1 MAETTTPQRIAPG
14 EDALLDELDALE
26 ASGQSLIAPPS
37 PEASPAARYKPGDD
51 PLVDEL
57 AALESSGQ
65 SLVASAKG
73 SSGVLDK
80 AGKVAKDI
88 GGGILEIPGQV
99 NRGVA
104 SALNETAGA
113 MYGLVTQPAVK
124 WVHENLFDMSGI
136 TPGIVSGAP
145 NPLALPLDTAVTPKA
160 QTVTGGLV
168 KEVTQFATAYYAGGR
183 LLKMAGMAAPA
194 TAGGAV
200 AQGAGRGALVDMLSF
215 DPYEERLSNLI
226 ETHTSL
232 RDPVTQ
238 FLAARPDDSQALGRL
253 KNSVEGLGIGMAAEG
268 LIHVVK
274 GIKAMRAGNREEAL
288 KAFDEMEQ
296 SGFKPEEPDLTK
308 DRAPEPQEAP
318 AKPVNDN
325 KANPNANP
333 EAPAKEAPKDSAEA
347 SAKVTEEAGPKPS
360 NDNVTAPEA
369 PIKVDEKA
377 LRESVELTITEQAYG
392 QGRNLSGIRTDLIEN
407 GDDLNAIMSA
417 TQRMYADEIAKQRG
431 GAEVLTNDMLKA
443 QADELAD
450 IVGTNS
456 TALMQQI
463 GKTAGDLQNLPAAML
478 MYRDVLTTA
487 YTKLVDIAKIYQDPL
502 GGTGPFKTRQEVT
515 EAFVK
520 NYEIAANIQAYY
532 RGQQTQIARSLNAMK
547 ITAKSRQAALG
558 GLDIESL
565 RGAGEDRLRAMAG
578 DIAAAGHQAD
588 GSLNAKAVSNVIRGG
603 FAENLLN
610 AVISFRTNGMLS
622 GLTTQVVNLVS
633 STMTAAL
640 RPAEKFLAGASRY
653 STAEGRAQMAE
664 AALQYGTMV
673 ASVKDGISMAAKAFR
688 LNAPQLDPGRS
699 RVLEN
704 VSYKRPPSEA
714 FNIQNPAVAMVADA
728 VGTLVNL
735 PGRTMMSMD
744 EFVKQISYRGEVR
757 SQAYREALQEGSWK
771 SGDFTTFG
779 QIVAKRL
786 DESVDDV
793 GRALNANALEYARE
807 STFTKDLKASTWL
820 NRPTIGEDLQRFA
833 GNHPSMRVVM
843 PFIRTPTNLLRF
855 AWDRTPV
862 LNLGRKE
869 YYDALSGARGVQ
881 AQADAKA
888 KMAMGG
894 MLWGGAV
901 ALAADGSLTG
911 AGPQD
916 PKQRKLL
923 EATGW
928 RPYSVRYKKEDG
940 STAYFSFARLDP
952 FAMFLGMAADYT
964 ELAGGMDNETMWETA
979 GKGMIATVK
988 QLGSKSYLQGLTE
1001 FLDALNNPDRNTE
1014 KLAKSLAAS
1023 FAPNVIAKMNDDP
1036 YQREARTVMEAVRRK
1051 IPGFSQELDPVR
1063 NILGEPV
1070 TPPPTYGPG
1079 WLSPIVAGVHT
1090 GKEQPT
1096 TKEWKASP
1104 REDVKDEMARLALI
1118 GDKGFFHPPTTKD
1131 GVDLLDYRS
1140 PVTGKTAYDRWLEL
1154 TGTVKMGGMNVH
1166 EMLAG
1171 EIASRPYQDMMTDG
1185 DEEEDLDGS
1194 RIGYI
1199 KTILGGFR
1207 MLALEELKKE
1217 MPNLAQELVK
1227 GQIARARALVQQ
1239 PREN

>member
-26 ASGQSLIAPPS
+26 ASGQSLIKPGENALLDEIDALEAGGESFTAAPPQETPS
-37 PEASPAARYKPGDD
+37 T
-51 PLVDEL
+51 L
-57 AALESSGQ
+57 
-65 SLVASAKG
+65 
-73 SSGVLDK
+73 
-80 AGKVAKDI
+80 GKIAKDI
-88 GGGILEIPGQV
+88 GKGITELPGQV

-104 SALNETAGA
+104 SAINETSGA
-113 MYGLVTQPAVK
+113 MYGLVTQPAVQ
-124 WVHENLFDMSGI
+124 WVHNNLFDMSGI
-136 TPGIVSGAP
+136 APGIVAGTA
-145 NPLALPLDTAVTPKA
+145 NPLAIPLDTAATPKA
-160 QTVTGGLV
+160 ESVTGGLV

-183 LLKMAGMAAPA
+183 LLKAAGMVAAP
-194 TAGGAV
+194 TAGAAV

-232 RDPVTQ
+232 RDPITQ
-238 FLAARPDDSQALGRL
+238 FLAAQPDDTQAIGRL
-253 KNSVEGLGIGMAAEG
+253 KNAAEGLGIGMAAEG
-268 LIHVVK
+268 LIHAVK
-274 GIKAMRAGNREEAL
+274 GIKAIRAGNREEAL
-288 KAFDEMEQ
+288 RAFDEMEA
-296 SGFKPEEPDLTK
+296 SGFKSEEPDLSK
-308 DRAPEPQEAP
+308 DRLPDAPEPVKEPQEAP
-318 AKPVNDN
+318 AKPTNDN
-325 KANPNANP
+325 KADPNANP
-333 EAPAKEAPKDSAEA
+333 EAPAKEAPKDSTEA
-347 SAKVTEEAGPKPS
+347 SAKVTEETGPKPS
-360 NDNVTAPEA
+360 NDNVTAPNGPHGPSEA

-377 LRESVELTITEQAYG
+377 LRESVEMTITEQAYG

-407 GDDLNAIMSA
+407 GDDLNAIMSS
-417 TQRMYADEIAKQRG
+417 TQRMYAEEIAKQRG
-431 GAEVLTNDMLKA
+431 GVEVLTNDMLKA
-443 QADELAD
+443 QADTLAD

-487 YTKLVDIAKIYQDPL
+487 YTKLVDIAKIYHDPL

-515 EAFVK
+515 EAFIK

-547 ITAKSRQAALG
+547 LTAQNRKGALTD
-558 GLDIESL
+558 LDMESV

-588 GSLNAKAVSNVIRGG
+588 GGVNAKAVSKVIRGG
-603 FAENLLN
+603 FAENLVN

-622 GLTTQVVNLVS
+622 ALTTQTVNLVS

-699 RVLEN
+699 RVIEN

-714 FNIQNPAVAMVADA
+714 FNIQNSAVATVADA

-735 PGRTMMSMD
+735 PGRAMMSMD

-757 SQAYREALQEGSWK
+757 AQAYREALEEGSWK

-779 QIVAKRL
+779 QIVSKRL

-793 GRALNANALEYARE
+793 GRAMNPDALEYARE
-807 STFTKDLKASTWL
+807 STFTKDLKAETWFGK
-820 NRPTIGEDLQRFA
+820 PTIGEDLQRFA

-843 PFIRTPTNLLRF
+843 PFIRTPTNILRF
-855 AWDRTPV
+855 AWDRTPG

-869 YYDALSGARGVQ
+869 YYDALTGARGVQ

-901 ALAADGSLTG
+901 ALATDGSLTG

-952 FAMFLGMAADYT
+952 FAGFLGMAADYT
-964 ELAGGMDNETMWETA
+964 ELAGGMDDETMWETA
-979 GKGMIATVK
+979 GKGLIVTVK

-1023 FAPNVIAKMNDDP
+1023 FAPNLIAKMGDDP
-1036 YQREARTVMEAVRRK
+1036 YQREARTAMEAVRRK
-1051 IPGFSQELDPVR
+1051 IPGYSQELDPVR

-1070 TPPPTYGPG
+1070 TPPPTIGPA

-1118 GDKGFFHPPTTKD
+1118 GNKGFSLPPTTKD
-1131 GVDLLDYRS
+1131 GVDLLEYRS
-1140 PVTGKTAYDRWLEL
+1140 PVTGKTAYDRYLEL
-1154 TGTVKMGGMNVH
+1154 TGEVKIGGMNIH
-1166 EMLAG
+1166 EMLAS
-1171 EIASRPYQDMMTDG
+1171 EIASRPYQAMMTDG
-1185 DEEEDLDGS
+1185 DEEQDEEGS
-1194 RIGYI
+1194 RIGHI
-1199 KTILGGFR
+1199 KVILGGFR
-1207 MLALEELKKE
+1207 MMAMEQLKKE
-1217 MPNLAQELVK
+1217 MPDLAQELMK

-1239 PREN
+1239 PKQN

>member
-26 ASGQSLIAPPS
+26 ASGQSLIKPGENALLDEIETLEAGGESFTTAPPQETPS
-37 PEASPAARYKPGDD
+37 T
-51 PLVDEL
+51 L
-57 AALESSGQ
+57 
-65 SLVASAKG
+65 
-73 SSGVLDK
+73 
-80 AGKVAKDI
+80 GKIAKDI
-88 GGGILEIPGQV
+88 GKGITEIPGQV

-104 SALNETAGA
+104 SAINETSGA
-113 MYGLVTQPAVK
+113 MYGLVTQPAVQ
-124 WVHENLFDMSGI
+124 WVHNNLFDMSGI
-136 TPGIVSGAP
+136 APGIVAGTA
-145 NPLALPLDTAVTPKA
+145 NPLAIPLDTAATPKA
-160 QTVTGGLV
+160 ESVTGSLV

-183 LLKMAGMAAPA
+183 LLKAAGMVAAP
-194 TAGGAV
+194 TVGGAV

-215 DPYEERLSNLI
+215 DPYEERLSNMI
-226 ETHTSL
+226 ETHTSI
-232 RDPVTQ
+232 REPVTQ

-253 KNSVEGLGIGMAAEG
+253 KNAVEGLGIGMAAEG
-268 LIHVVK
+268 FIHAIK
-274 GIKAMRAGNREEAL
+274 GLKAIRAGNREEAL
-288 KAFDEMEQ
+288 KAFDDMEK
-296 SGFKPEEPDLTK
+296 SGFKPDEPDLTK
-308 DRAPEPQEAP
+308 DRAPDPQEAP

-325 KANPNANP
+325 KADPNANP

-347 SAKVTEEAGPKPS
+347 SAKVTEETGPKPS
-360 NDNVTAPEA
+360 NDNAVAPEA

-377 LRESVELTITEQAYG
+377 LRESVEMTITEQAYG

-407 GDDLNAIMSA
+407 GDDLNAIMSS
-417 TQRMYADEIAKQRG
+417 TQRMYAEEIAKQRG
-431 GAEVLTNDMLKA
+431 GAEVLTNEMLKA
-443 QADELAD
+443 QADTLAD

-487 YTKLVDIAKIYQDPL
+487 YTKLVDIAKIYHDPL

-515 EAFVK
+515 EAFIK

-547 ITAKSRQAALG
+547 ITAKNRKGALTD
-558 GLDIESL
+558 LDMESV

-588 GSLNAKAVSNVIRGG
+588 GTLNAKAVSKVIRGG
-603 FAENLLN
+603 FAENLVN

-622 GLTTQVVNLVS
+622 GLTTQSTNVVS
-633 STMTAAL
+633 SVLTAAL

-653 STAEGRAQMAE
+653 STAEGRAQMVE
-664 AALQYGTMV
+664 AGLQYGAMV

-688 LNAPQLDPGRS
+688 LNAPQLDPGRA
-699 RVLEN
+699 RIEN

-714 FNIQNPAVAMVADA
+714 FNIQNSAVATVADA

-735 PGRTMMSMD
+735 PGRMMLSGD
-744 EFVKQISYRGEVR
+744 EFVKQLVYRSEVR
-757 SQAYREALQEGSWK
+757 SAAYREALQEGSWK
-771 SGDFTTFG
+771 SGDFTNFG
-779 QIVAKRL
+779 QIVSKRL

-793 GRALNANALEYARE
+793 GRAMNPDALEVARE
-807 STFTKDLKASTWL
+807 STFTKDLKAATWFGK
-820 NRPTIGEDLQRFA
+820 PTIGEDLQRFA

-843 PFIRTPTNLLRF
+843 PFIRTPTNILRF
-855 AWDRTPV
+855 GWDRTPF

-869 YYDALSGARGVQ
+869 YYDAIMGARGVQ

-888 KMAMGG
+888 KFAMGS

-901 ALAADGSLTG
+901 ALATDGSLTG

-928 RPYSVRYKKEDG
+928 RPYSIRYKKEDG
-940 STAYFSFARLDP
+940 STGYFSFARLDP
-952 FAMFLGMAADYT
+952 FAGFLGMAADYT
-964 ELAGGMDNETMWETA
+964 ELAGGMDDETMWETA
-979 GKGMIATVK
+979 GKGLIATVK
-988 QLGSKSYLQGLTE
+988 QLVSKSYLQGLTE

-1023 FAPNVIAKMNDDP
+1023 FAPNLIAKMGDDP
-1036 YQREARTVMEAVRRK
+1036 YQREARTAMEAVRRK
-1051 IPGFSQELDPVR
+1051 IPGYSQELDPVR

-1070 TPPPTYGPG
+1070 TPPPTIGPA

-1118 GDKGFFHPPTTKD
+1118 GNKGFSPPPTTQD

-1154 TGTVKMGGMNVH
+1154 TGEVKMAGQNIH
-1166 EMLAG
+1166 EMLAS
-1171 EIASRPYQDMMTDG
+1171 EIASRPYQAMMTDG
-1185 DEEEDLDGS
+1185 SEEQDEEGS
-1194 RIGYI
+1194 RIGHI
-1199 KTILGGFR
+1199 KVILGGFR
-1207 MLALEELKKE
+1207 MMAMEQLKKE
-1217 MPNLAQELVK
+1217 MPDLAQELLK

-1239 PREN
+1239 PKQN